1 MGFKI
6 KKMVDKEYLKFL
18 EFLNDFFDMES
29 RKWNDLKSLKFDEFL
44 DLILF
49 YEDFLIKLDGMY
61 PKSRKN
67 SELNKHKLKGDKY
80 TFKRGEYTFKCS
92 DYKFHHYLFAFH
104 YILEDR
110 LDFFKNLKIA
120 IESWNQKKFNS
131 ALKHYKIIYNSFL
144 EIKEKLSEIEGTAR
158 SWYRKEKYTSID
170 YGSLPIRSPI
180 RTRTKRNFARGFSDQ
195 DIKNRKFKKVIN
207 IVKSRLEDLNQF
219 FQYKKIIKLFS
230 DSYKTKSYNLA
241 FDKYIKAEYHKNKI
255 MPSNLEFFGVSEKE
269 KDFKLN
275 FTVVVLNLTNKIK
288 KAVLDLGTKFTKL
301 EIKEIK
307 EKCNVESTDL
317 IVDVIKKMI
326 KDKMIYAEYFS
337 SSSAIAFDQ
346 RTNIEEIDNL
356 LKKYEQWEKEEKEKY
371 L

>member
-1 MGFKI
+1 MDYSKH
-6 KKMVDKEYLKFL
+6 KEYVKFLKFL
-18 EFLNDFFDMES
+18 DDVFTIES
-29 RKWNDLKSLKFDEFL
+29 TKWNNINYLKSDEIL
-44 DLILF
+44 SLIHF
-49 YEDFLIKLDGMY
+49 YEELLSKLDRMY

-67 SELNKHKLKGDKY
+67 SELSIHKLKGDRH
-80 TFKRGEYTFKCS
+80 TFKRGGYIFKRS
-92 DYKFHHYLFAFH
+92 DYKFHHYLIPFH

-144 EIKEKLSEIEGTAR
+144 EIKEKLSEIKGTIQG
-158 SWYRKEKYTSID
+158 WYRKYSYRGID
-170 YGSLPIRSPI
+170 YGSLPIQKTP
-180 RTRTKRNFARGFSDQ
+180 TRMDPMYARGFSLD
-195 DIKNRKFKKVIN
+195 DIKNRNFKELIN
-207 IVKSRLEDLNQF
+207 IVKNRLEDLNQF

-241 FDKYIKAEYHKNKI
+241 FDKYIQAGYHKNKI

-269 KDFKLN
+269 KDFALN

-288 KAVLDLGTKFTKL
+288 KAVLDLGTKFTRL

-346 RTNIEEIDNL
+346 QANIEEIDNL